1 MVSNVI
7 KLLRVF
13 LLTASY
19 ASRIKKLKKKEP
31 ENIKRR
37 IDRLKMEWAVAS
49 LKNLGVHFDVLGA
62 PVAWQPMLF
71 VGNHISYLDIPL
83 VMAVAPVSFVAKEE
97 LSRWPIIGEACR
109 SVGTVFVKRESVESR
124 KGAVEKIGAAC
135 LKAQQSICLFP
146 SGTTT
151 LTEQKPWKK
160 GAFEVAKINSL
171 KVQPF
176 RINYSP
182 LEIVAFVGEDSL
194 VPHLWR
200 LLNTQRVKAQ
210 IEFHEPVEIQNSE
223 VACLEWQQW
232 SREKLSLKDH

>member
-1 MVSNVI
+1 VFSNLI
-7 KLLRVF
+7 RLLKVF

-31 ENIKRR
+31 ENLKKR
-37 IDRLKMEWAVAS
+37 IDQLKMEWALAS
-49 LKNLGVHFDVLGA
+49 LKNLGVEFDVLGA

-124 KGAVEKIGAAC
+124 KNAVEKIGAAC

-151 LTEQKPWKK
+151 LTEEKPWKK
-160 GAFEVAKINSL
+160 GVFEVAKIKSL

-182 LEIVAFVGEDSL
+182 LEVVAFVGEDAL

-210 IEFHEPVEIQNSE
+210 IEFHEAVEINDSE
-223 VACLEWQQW
+223 VACLDWQQW
-232 SREKLSLKDH
+232 SREKLRLKDH